1 VSVQKFRTMQKIYIQ
16 ANAQVVK
23 VKTSDLSLH
32 PLLAKLYTYSDVEA
46 IQELGQS
53 MIQVGQLQPVTADSL
68 LRVIS
73 GGRRLKAA
81 LDAGIEY
88 LDVIIVYTENT
99 NEALS
104 MVFSNQHRTKS
115 FAEIINEAEILLEL
129 IGKNQGKRNDLLKEY
144 DSILGKGNRFA
155 KAARVIGGISES
167 SLRKLFAIVE
177 FEKISPAHKEVALIE
192 NMITKDISIDRT
204 HSMMESVKPT
214 LAAQKIVGKIISMG
228 NVIAPRLT
236 SFVSREEE
244 TNNEN
249 TTVVSLPV
257 SERRQPFITEN
268 VRLYNQSCIDM
279 SMIDQES
286 VQVVFSSPPYSGL
299 RNYSNGPDELGL
311 ENSVDEYVKN
321 LLDHLRGVKRVLKK
335 EGSFF
340 LNIGESYKDGCA
352 EMVPTKVVLALV
364 EKEGWKLVNEII
376 WAKTNSIPNSNDKRL
391 KPTYEK
397 IFHLVLDTKTY
408 YYNEFKVWND
418 SEIKIVSAPND
429 RNTKETGKK
438 KSGYTLTKPYFKL
451 KDFMDGQNVENVIKG
466 HNASM
471 RQKEC
476 KKLDSSKDHPAL
488 MPSYLPIIPILLT
501 SRPGDIVLDIFSGS
515 GTTGIAA
522 LALDRSYTGIE
533 LNPDNFDLSIKQ
545 FTQDNYTMK
554 NAA

>member
-1 VSVQKFRTMQKIYIQ
+1 MKKIYIQ
-16 ANAQVVK
+16 ANAQVIK

-32 PLLAKLYTYSDVEA
+32 PLLAKIYTYSDLDA
-46 IQELGQS
+46 IEELGQS
-53 MIQVGQLQPVTADSL
+53 MLEVGQLQAVTADSE
-68 LRVIS
+68 LRVLS

-81 LDAGIEY
+81 LNAGIEY

-115 FAEIINEAEILLEL
+115 LAEIINEAEILLEL

-177 FEKISPAHKEVALIE
+177 FEKASPAHKVIGFIE

-204 HSMMESVKPT
+204 YSMMEDIKPT
-214 LAAQKIVGKIISMG
+214 LAAERVVGKIISMG
-228 NVIAPRLT
+228 NVIAPRLS
-236 SFVSREEE
+236 SFVTLTEE
-244 TNNEN
+244 TNDDNAA
-249 TTVVSLPV
+249 VVSLPI
-257 SERRQPFITEN
+257 SDKRRPFITEN
-268 VRLYNQSCIDM
+268 VRLYNQSCINLMGVVED
-279 SMIDQES
+279 ES
-286 VQVVFSSPPYSGL
+286 VNVVFTSPPYSGL
-299 RNYSNGPDELGL
+299 RNYSNGPEELGL
-311 ENSVDEYVKN
+311 ENSVNGYVN
-321 LLDHLRGVKRVLKK
+321 SLLDHLRDVKRVLKK
-335 EGSFF
+335 DGSFF
-340 LNIGESYKDGCA
+340 LNIGESYEDGCA
-352 EMVPTKVVLALV
+352 QMVPTKVVLALV
-364 EKEGWKLVNEII
+364 EKEGWKLINEIV

-391 KPTYEK
+391 KPTCEK
-397 IFHLVLDTKTY
+397 IFHLVLDTNSY

-438 KSGYTLTKPYFKL
+438 KSGYTLTRPYFKL
-451 KDFMDGQNVENVIKG
+451 KDFMDGQQVENVIRG

-476 KKLDSSKDHPAL
+476 KKLDNSKDHPAL
-488 MPSYLPIIPILLT
+488 MPTYLPIIPILLT
-501 SRPGDIVLDIFSGS
+501 SRPGDVVLDIFSGS

-522 LALDRSYTGIE
+522 LALDRSYIGIE
-533 LNPDNFDLSIKQ
+533 LNPDNFDLSVKQ
-545 FTQDNYTMK
+545 FTQEAITLK
-554 NAA
+554 QAA

>member
-1 VSVQKFRTMQKIYIQ
+1 MKKIYIQ
-16 ANAQVVK
+16 ANAQVIK

-32 PLLAKLYTYSDVEA
+32 PLLAKIYTYSDVDA
-46 IQELGQS
+46 IEELGQS
-53 MIQVGQLQPVTADSL
+53 MLEMGQLQPVTADSD
-68 LRVIS
+68 LRVLS

-81 LDAGIEY
+81 LNAGIEY

-115 FAEIINEAEILLEL
+115 LAEIINEAEILLEL

-177 FEKISPAHKEVALIE
+177 FEKASPAHKVIGFIE

-204 HSMMESVKPT
+204 YSMMEDIKPT
-214 LAAQKIVGKIISMG
+214 LAAERVVGKIISMG

-236 SFVSREEE
+236 SFVTLTEE
-244 TNNEN
+244 TNDDNAA
-249 TTVVSLPV
+249 VVSLPI
-257 SERRQPFITEN
+257 SDRRRPFITEN
-268 VRLYNQSCIDM
+268 VRLYNQSCINLMGVVED
-279 SMIDQES
+279 ES
-286 VQVVFSSPPYSGL
+286 VNVVFTSPPYSGL
-299 RNYSNGPDELGL
+299 RNYSNGPEELGL
-311 ENSVDEYVKN
+311 ENSVNGYVN
-321 LLDHLRGVKRVLKK
+321 SLLDHLRDVKRVLKK
-335 EGSFF
+335 DGSFF
-340 LNIGESYKDGCA
+340 LNIGESYEDGCA
-352 EMVPTKVVLALV
+352 QMVPTKVVLALV
-364 EKEGWKLVNEII
+364 EKEGWKLINEIV

-397 IFHLVLDTKTY
+397 IFHLVRDTKAY

-438 KSGYTLTKPYFKL
+438 KSGYTLTRPYFKL
-451 KDFMDGQNVENVIKG
+451 KDFMDGQNVENVIRG

-488 MPSYLPIIPILLT
+488 MPTYLPIIPILLT
-501 SRPGDIVLDIFSGS
+501 SRPGDVVLDIFSGS

-522 LALDRSYTGIE
+522 LALDRSYIGIE
-533 LNPDNFDLSIKQ
+533 LNPDNFDLSVKQ
-545 FTQDNYTMK
+545 FTQEAITLK
-554 NAA
+554 QAA

>member
-1 VSVQKFRTMQKIYIQ
+1 MKTSYIQ
-16 ANAQVVK
+16 SNAVVK
-23 VKTSDLSLH
+23 VKTSDLSIH
-32 PLLAKLYTYSDVEA
+32 PVLSTIYTYSDVDA
-46 IQELGQS
+46 IEELGRS
-53 MIQVGQLQPVTADSL
+53 MLEVGQLQPVTADSQM
-68 LRVIS
+68 RIRS
-73 GGRRLKAA
+73 GGRRFKAA
-81 LDAGIEY
+81 LNAGIEF
-88 LDVIIVYTENT
+88 LDVIIVDTDNS
-99 NEALS
+99 NEALVT
-104 MVFSNQHRTKS
+104 VFSNQHRTKTLT
-115 FAEIINEAEILLEL
+115 EKINEAEILLEL

-144 DSILGKGNRFA
+144 DNVLGKGNRFD

-214 LAAQKIVGKIISMG
+214 LAAQKIVGKIISLS
-228 NVIAPRLT
+228 NVIEPRLT
-236 SFVSREEE
+236 SFLAPKKE

-249 TTVVSLPV
+249 ATVVSLPV
-257 SERRQPFITEN
+257 ADRRRPFITEN
-268 VRLYNQSCIDM
+268 VRLYNQSCIDL
-279 SMIDQES
+279 SVIEPES
-286 VQVVFSSPPYSGL
+286 LQVVFTSPPYSGL

-321 LLDHLRGVKRVLKK
+321 LLNHLRDVKKVLKK
-335 EGSFF
+335 DGSFF
-340 LNIGESYKDGCA
+340 LNIGESYEDGCA
-352 EMVPTKVVLALV
+352 QMVPTKVVLALV
-364 EKEGWKLVNEII
+364 EKEGWKLINEIV

-391 KPTYEK
+391 KPTCEK
-397 IFHLVLDTKTY
+397 IFHLVLDTKSY

-476 KKLDSSKDHPAL
+476 KKLDSTKDHPAL
-488 MPSYLPIIPILLT
+488 MPTYLPIIPILLT
-501 SRPGDIVLDIFSGS
+501 SRPGDVVLDIFSGS
-515 GTTGIAA
+515 GTTGVAA
-522 LALDRSYTGIE
+522 LALDRNYIGIE

-545 FTQDNYTMK
+545 FTQNNYAAIK